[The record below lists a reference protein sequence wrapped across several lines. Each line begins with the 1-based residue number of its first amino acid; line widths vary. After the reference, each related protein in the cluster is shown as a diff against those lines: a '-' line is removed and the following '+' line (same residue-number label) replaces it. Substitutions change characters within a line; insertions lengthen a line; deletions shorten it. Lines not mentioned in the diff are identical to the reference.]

1 MTIKNIELRL
11 NKMNTSNIK
20 EICKKM
26 KVYCT
31 GKSKVKMIQ
40 ELMLPFH
47 KQYKMNSDHEAEIDK
62 IIYLD
67 DKNTVYIILSGLR
80 YETRDIVKIGIK
92 IGNEYLQQA
101 FYRSSGSNTKQQ
113 GTFMPCD
120 GIGIKIGNNKY
131 EEFLEKN
138 YIMNYLKEFS
148 ILSKNSNKEILSSSD
163 FFKRLG
169 NCYLALLSFLLGGPA
184 WNNSGYTDIFEE
196 ICIQNINKNIDIKYL
211 LNPET
216 LDTIQK
222 NLKKYKKFFYDYNSK
237 KKQHINIPEY
247 ETAAKINDFV
257 GTSTTVNNFN
267 SLNFSDYEK
276 EQLTNRNNWPI
287 ILPRYPSS
295 SSFKG
300 SLQKYSTIK
309 REILKDI
316 PKDPKIKAER
326 LKKLRERMGK
336 GKRK

>member
-1 MTIKNIELRL
+1 MTIKNIEIRL
-11 NKMNTSNIK
+11 NKMNTANIK
-20 EICKKM
+20 EICKKT
-26 KVYCT
+26 KVKCA

-80 YETRDIVKIGIK
+80 YETRDIVKIGLK
-92 IGNEYLQQA
+92 TFDNEYLQA

-113 GTFMPCD
+113 GTFMPFD

-148 ILSKNSNKEILSSSD
+148 NLSKNNNLNILSNYD

-184 WNNSGYTDIFEE
+184 WNNSEYTYIFEK
-196 ICIQNINKNIDIKYL
+196 ICKKKFEEKNIDIEYL
-211 LNPET
+211 L
-216 LDTIQK
+216 DQKKTIQK
-222 NLKKYKKFFYDYNSK
+222 NLEKYNTFFYDYNSK
-237 KKQHINIPEY
+237 KKQNINIPKND
-247 ETAAKINDFV
+247 TATVINDFI
-257 GTSTTVNNFN
+257 GISTTVNNFN

-287 ILPRYPSS
+287 ILPRYPST

-300 SLQKYSTIK
+300 SLQKYNTVK
-309 REILKDI
+309 RDILKDI
-316 PKDPKIKAER
+316 PKDPKIKEER
-326 LKKLRERMGK
+326 LRKIRERMR
-336 GKRK
+336 KRK

>member
-26 KVYCT
+26 KVKCT

-138 YIMNYLKEFS
+138 YI
-148 ILSKNSNKEILSSSD
+148 
-163 FFKRLG
+163 
-169 NCYLALLSFLLGGPA
+169 
-184 WNNSGYTDIFEE
+184 
-196 ICIQNINKNIDIKYL
+196 
-211 LNPET
+211 
-216 LDTIQK
+216 
-222 NLKKYKKFFYDYNSK
+222 
-237 KKQHINIPEY
+237 
-247 ETAAKINDFV
+247 
-257 GTSTTVNNFN
+257 
-267 SLNFSDYEK
+267 
-276 EQLTNRNNWPI
+276 
-287 ILPRYPSS
+287 
-295 SSFKG
+295 
-300 SLQKYSTIK
+300 
-309 REILKDI
+309 
-316 PKDPKIKAER
+316 
-326 LKKLRERMGK
+326 
-336 GKRK
+336 